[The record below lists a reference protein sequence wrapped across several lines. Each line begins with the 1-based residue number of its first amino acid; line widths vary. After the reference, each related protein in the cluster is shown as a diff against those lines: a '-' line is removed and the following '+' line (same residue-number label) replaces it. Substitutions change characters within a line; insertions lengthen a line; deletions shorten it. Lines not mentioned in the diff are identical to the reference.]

1 MYFSYYFL
9 IRDDFLSWVGTWD
22 LTIGGWGWDW
32 SWGGLPLLFGS
43 GPRGDLDLAQYEA
56 VAFELEA
63 VAVAVG
69 LYDSNRLGNSSSV
82 WCSYSC
88 LERAC
93 KAFFYALFCCYFQ

>member
-32 SWGGLPLLFGS
+32 PWGGLPLLFGS
-43 GPRGDLDLAQYEA
+43 GPRGDGGADDNLAEYEA

-63 VAVAVG
+63 VAVATK
-69 LYDSNRLGNSSSV
+69 NSSQKNSIIE
-82 WCSYSC
+82 S
-88 LERAC
+88 LNIITN
-93 KAFFYALFCCYFQ
+93 KNKIKLD